1 MASQTQLSVVSNN
14 ISNAATPGYS
24 REAVVLEVNSPGS
37 KTGMNSAVGQGVMVT
52 GITRRYDALLQN
64 QINLAQQDYGRSNTL
79 SQYLSSI
86 DQLFNEAQDIG
97 LAGPLNDFFNAW
109 QEVANNPQGLT
120 ERNLLLQKADILI
133 SSAQQLEQGITDS
146 IGHVNTNITS
156 DTDQIND
163 LASRIALLNGQ
174 ITQMESGS
182 SVASAIQLRD
192 KRDQALKELN
202 NLIETSS
209 WEDPNNGAITVTV
222 GQRNL
227 VSANN
232 TNTLTA
238 TYTSSGSY
246 DLKLDGL
253 NITSKISKGEM
264 GGLLTVQENLKTDLH
279 DLRKLVASL
288 TNQVNLQHVQ
298 GYDLDGNAG
307 TNFFDPLQL
316 TVVKNAATTSLT
328 ATITDNSLLTL
339 DEYAVGFV
347 DDGSGGFNYQI
358 TNSATGAVKTS
369 GAYNPAGTT
378 VNLEGIRFV
387 LSGAVT
393 AEDNFTVSP
402 LTSAIQDFER
412 NLTDPRHIAASS
424 GAATIPGNNA
434 NALAIADII
443 NTQVSALDSGSLAD
457 YYQTLIGQIGGQSKT
472 ASDNLTFANNFL
484 NQLTSKRDSI
494 SGVNMDEEA
503 ADLIRFQR
511 SFQAAARVLDVADK
525 LFQTLLNL

>member
-1 MASQTQLSVVSNN
+1 
-14 ISNAATPGYS
+14 
-24 REAVVLEVNSPGS
+24 
-37 KTGMNSAVGQGVMVT
+37 
-52 GITRRYDALLQN
+52 
-64 QINLAQQDYGRSNTL
+64 
-79 SQYLSSI
+79 
-86 DQLFNEAQDIG
+86 
-97 LAGPLNDFFNAW
+97 
-109 QEVANNPQGLT
+109 
-120 ERNLLLQKADILI
+120 
-133 SSAQQLEQGITDS
+133 
-146 IGHVNTNITS
+146 
-156 DTDQIND
+156 
-163 LASRIALLNGQ
+163 
-174 ITQMESGS
+174 
-182 SVASAIQLRD
+182 
-192 KRDQALKELN
+192 
-202 NLIETSS
+202 
-209 WEDPNNGAITVTV
+209 
-222 GQRNL
+222 
-227 VSANN
+227 
-232 TNTLTA
+232 
-238 TYTSSGSY
+238 
-246 DLKLDGL
+246 
-253 NITSKISKGEM
+253 
-264 GGLLTVQENLKTDLH
+264 
-279 DLRKLVASL
+279 
-288 TNQVNLQHVQ
+288 
-298 GYDLDGNAG
+298 
-307 TNFFDPLQL
+307 
-316 TVVKNAATTSLT
+316 VKNAATTSLT